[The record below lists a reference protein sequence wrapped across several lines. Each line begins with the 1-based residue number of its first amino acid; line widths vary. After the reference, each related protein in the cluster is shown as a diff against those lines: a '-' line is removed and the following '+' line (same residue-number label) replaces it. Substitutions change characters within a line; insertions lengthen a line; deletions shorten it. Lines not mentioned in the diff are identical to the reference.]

1 MALMVY
7 LGDNGDTKG
16 VAFKKELRM
25 GADAGRNQ
33 LVLPAEQ
40 GVDAEHAIVMR
51 AAVGGLPVL
60 IDLAGHDLKVN
71 GQRVISLRVLHHG
84 DTIQIG
90 DAGLM
95 LRELQI
101 IKLPA
106 NSRWA
111 GKECASCTLNL
122 EPEMEVVAC
131 PLCEVPHHRECW
143 FELTVCS
150 TYACQYPIHET
161 VMRALSPPI
170 NFERNLGKESKLL
183 KESQLCVAGKKIDLV
198 PFQRGQNVARCPS
211 CNTPF
216 HLNCWLSLKVCPQCS
231 YGVKA
236 LISQVFASEHELPQ
250 SAAKS

>member
-7 LGDNGDTKG
+7 LGDEGDSRS

-25 GADAGRNQ
+25 GADAERNQ
-33 LVLPAEQ
+33 LVLPAAH
-40 GVDAEHAIVMR
+40 GIDAEHAVVMR
-51 AAVGGLPVL
+51 TAVGGLPVL

-90 DAGLM
+90 AASLM

-106 NSRWA
+106 DSRWTE
-111 GKECASCTLNL
+111 KECAVCGLKL
-122 EPEMEVVAC
+122 KPETEVVAC

-143 FELTVCS
+143 FDLVVCS

-161 VMRALSPPI
+161 VIRALSPPI
-170 NFERNLGKESKLL
+170 SFERKLEKESKLV
-183 KESQLCVAGKKIDLV
+183 KERQLCVAGKKVDLV
-198 PFQRGQNVARCPS
+198 PFQRDQNVARCPS

-216 HLNCWLSLKVCPQCS
+216 HLNCWLSLTVCPQCS
-231 YGVKA
+231 YGIKA
-236 LISQVFASEHELPQ
+236 LISQVFSSEHEAAAAAQ
-250 SAAKS
+250 S